1 MFLRQLPLP
10 KFRNANFPKFK
21 LGILWLTSLGILQV
35 RYPLIDFAFSS
46 HRLRPT
52 PPPATTIAYPLFLPS
67 SLSSPFLHFFIPAC
81 DTPVRGVTL
90 CPRLQALTRNHQ
102 RQ

>member
-1 MFLRQLPLP
+1 MPSIFSLKPHVLASTPASKVQKRKLPQIQ
-10 KFRNANFPKFK
+10 A
-21 LGILWLTSLGILQV
+21 